1 VRLITAHRI
10 LIGAAI
16 VFALIFAAVQ
26 VRAYVADGSGAR
38 LGIGLLSVVAA
49 GALAFYYRSLAGWGR
64 R

>member
-16 VFALIFAAVQ
+16 VFALLFTLVQ
-26 VRAYVADGSGAR
+26 VRAYVGDGSAGR
-38 LGIGLLSVVAA
+38 LAMGLLSLGAAVA
-49 GALAFYYRSLAGWGR
+49 LTVYYRSLAGWGR